1 MTRSKLE
8 LRLEILKV
16 LEHEEWM
23 SPTQI
28 MYRVNTC
35 HEFLRQ
41 HLAALIEE
49 NLVEQKTGSGN
60 RIKYA
65 IAQRGLE
72 TLRNYG
78 KVRKLF
84 QINMEQPF

>member
-1 MTRSKLE
+1 MKRSTFE
-8 LRLEILKV
+8 LRLGILKV
-16 LEHEEWM
+16 LEHEESM

-28 MYRVNTC
+28 MYKVNTC
-35 HEFLRQ
+35 HEFLKQ
-41 HLAALIEE
+41 HLAALIEV
-49 NLVEQKTGSGN
+49 NLVEQKTGSRT

-65 IAQRGLE
+65 ITQRGLE